1 MSASVLRYQGPWLA
15 AQRSQ
20 PCLPVAHFS
29 RTSLR
34 FSPPHPLRTV
44 LSDIFRL
51 DWCGDRDGVGG
62 ACATAVEL
70 VQEDLTLP

>member
-15 AQRSQ
+15 ALRSQ

-29 RTSLR
+29 GTSLR
-34 FSPPHPLRTV
+34 CSPAHPLRT
-44 LSDIFRL
+44 LLRDFFSL

-70 VQEDLTLP
+70 VQEDLTPP